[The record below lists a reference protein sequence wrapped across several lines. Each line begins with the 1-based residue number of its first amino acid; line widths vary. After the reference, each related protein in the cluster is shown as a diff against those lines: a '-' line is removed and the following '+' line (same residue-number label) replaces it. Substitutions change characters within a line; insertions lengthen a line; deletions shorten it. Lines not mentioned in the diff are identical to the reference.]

1 MATITDIAKK
11 LNISKGTVS
20 KALNGA
26 SDVSETLRKTV
37 FETAVELG
45 YSRSM
50 HKKDAKRLCIFI
62 ENMDYLKESDFGYDI
77 ILGFKQ
83 MAEPAGFIVEINPID
98 KNIQTHIK
106 YDEYMLKHDYVGAF
120 FLGLTLVDI
129 WFEQLKSS
137 KTPAVLLD
145 NYIKANST
153 TAYVGVDNNEA
164 LDLAVSHLKSLGHR
178 KIGYLSGGLSSYI
191 NQLRYTAFFHALRK
205 HNLCDDAHLAGSAY
219 LVSEC
224 IHSHLPKILG
234 QDVTAIMC
242 SHDLLA
248 HAVMTHCQELGLR
261 VPKDIS
267 IIGFDDLQFC
277 AYTNPPLTTIKQNR
291 IQLGKSAFYA
301 ISSLLNNVSISTLL
315 LHTKLIIRNSTD
327 VVPDKT
333 PVYYIKNKKNT

>member
-1 MATITDIAKK
+1 MGACHQAHLKICQPAVADGVFTGCFQCLCEEEIEAQIIKK

-145 NYIKANST
+145 NYIT
-153 TAYVGVDNNEA
+153 
-164 LDLAVSHLKSLGHR
+164 HLL
-178 KIGYLSGGLSSYI
+178 
-191 NQLRYTAFFHALRK
+191 
-205 HNLCDDAHLAGSAY
+205 
-219 LVSEC
+219 
-224 IHSHLPKILG
+224 
-234 QDVTAIMC
+234 
-242 SHDLLA
+242 
-248 HAVMTHCQELGLR
+248 
-261 VPKDIS
+261 
-267 IIGFDDLQFC
+267 
-277 AYTNPPLTTIKQNR
+277 
-291 IQLGKSAFYA
+291 
-301 ISSLLNNVSISTLL
+301 
-315 LHTKLIIRNSTD
+315 
-327 VVPDKT
+327 
-333 PVYYIKNKKNT
+333 